1 MKKFALLLASALLV
15 LSAASAM
22 AAVPSKTT
30 TDVTHVKS
38 VETVKEDGK
47 TEAAG
52 WDIDVTEDEAPGHRG
67 KSPRSMT
74 GLPRRARAPSATSR
88 RRLSRRFPRFCR
100 KVLSSKT

>member
-1 MKKFALLLASALLV
+1 MKKFALMFASALLV

-47 TEAAG
+47 TKR
-52 WDIDVTEDEAPGHRG
+52 PSSR

>member
-1 MKKFALLLASALLV
+1 MKKFALMLASAMLV

-52 WDIDVTEDEAPGHRG
+52 WT
-67 KSPRSMT
+67 SM
-74 GLPRRARAPSATSR
+74 
-88 RRLSRRFPRFCR
+88 
-100 KVLSSKT
+100 